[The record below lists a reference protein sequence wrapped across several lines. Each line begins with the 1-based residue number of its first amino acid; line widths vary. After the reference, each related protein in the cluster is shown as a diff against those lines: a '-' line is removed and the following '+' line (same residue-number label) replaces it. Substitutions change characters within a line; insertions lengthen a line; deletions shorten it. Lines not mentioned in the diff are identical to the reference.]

1 MNILEMVPEE
11 FDLSDKLDSIL
22 AVVLS
27 QELERYNELLET
39 MKDSLRNALN
49 GLAGSCLL
57 SEEMEEFIEQIK
69 EDEIPKAWEG
79 VAYPTMDDLPGYLA
93 DLLERVDFLRKWL
106 VEGPPKEYWVTA
118 LFEPGDFFIALLYMH
133 AMEFDLTF
141 HELSLEVRF
150 DR

>member
-11 FDLSDKLDSIL
+11 FDLSADLDSIL

-39 MKDSLRNALN
+39 MKDSLQNALN
-49 GLAGSCLL
+49 GLAGNCLL

-79 VAYPTMDDLPGYLA
+79 VAYPTMDDLDGFLD
-93 DLLERVDFLRKWL
+93 DLKKRTEFLRDWQVGFLPVLKN
-106 VEGPPKEYWVTA
+106 YNI
-118 LFEPGDFFIALLYMH
+118 F
-133 AMEFDLTF
+133 
-141 HELSLEVRF
+141 
-150 DR
+150 